1 MYDFWGCPIYLL
13 TPRSRVYFVAA
24 EETMKR
30 GGWLPRLFALG
41 GAVTVTRT
49 WRSEGKDV
57 SRKVVKTDIDN
68 INRALSEGWVIT
80 FPQGTTAAYA
90 PGRKG
95 TAHII
100 RQNRPVVVPVVIDG
114 FRRAFDKK
122 GLLLKPPMKLDYDA
136 SNEVILEQVMDAIEQ
151 SDRFR
156 FLHYRK
162 SGSDE
167 A

>member
-1 MYDFWGCPIYLL
+1 M
-13 TPRSRVYFVAA
+13 
-24 EETMKR
+24 
-30 GGWLPRLFALG
+30 
-41 GAVTVTRT
+41 
-49 WRSEGKDV
+49 
-57 SRKVVKTDIDN
+57 VKTDIDN

-114 FRRAFDKK
+114 VRRAFDKK
-122 GLLLKPPMKLDYDA
+122 GLLLKKKGVRLKVSFKPPMKLDYDA